1 MEKLWHDLGIQVFVT
16 TGEISGLI
24 PMTGLSMPLMS
35 AGDLSLLANYLIIAL
50 VLRISHSTR
59 TSDAVLQVKKAPR
72 KPLTQPFP

>member
-1 MEKLWHDLGIQVFVT
+1 MHTHESFGKLLVQ
-16 TGEISGLI
+16 
-24 PMTGLSMPLMS
+24 MTGLSMPLLS
-35 AGDLSLLANYLIIAL
+35 AGCSSLLANYLIIAL

>member
-1 MEKLWHDLGIQVFVT
+1 
-16 TGEISGLI
+16 
-24 PMTGLSMPLMS
+24 MTGPSMPLMS
-35 AGDLSLLANYLIIAL
+35 AGYSSLLANYLIIAL